1 MTRVYVVLSIVLAV
15 GAVAVTLFL
24 YPQMPEKIPTH
35 WNIKGE
41 IDGYGEKGGA
51 AFLVPGILVGL
62 LALFAA
68 IPWLSPK
75 QFAIDTFRSTYWF
88 IVLVVIGAM
97 VFIHGLTMWA
107 ALAGRPVDITRP
119 LLAGLLVM
127 FGLMGNVMGKVRRN
141 FYVGIRTPWTLAS
154 ERVWNDTHRLGARWG
169 VAAAVLGLVALL
181 LPLSVPAQVVT
192 TIVLIL
198 VAALGPAVYS
208 LILYKRLE
216 RAGTLDRS

>member
-1 MTRVYVVLSIVLAV
+1 MTRLYVILSIALTV
-15 GAVAVTLFL
+15 GAFAVTLLL

-35 WNIKGE
+35 WNIEGK
-41 IDGYGEKGGA
+41 IDGYGDKVWA

-68 IPWLSPK
+68 LPWLSPK
-75 QFAIDTFRSTYWF
+75 QFAVDTFRSTYWF
-88 IVLVVIGAM
+88 IVLAVTGTM

-107 ALAGRPVDITRP
+107 ALAGPVDITKP

-141 FYVGIRTPWTLAS
+141 FYVGIRTPWTLAN
-154 ERVWNDTHRLGARWG
+154 ERVWNDTHRLAGRWF
-169 VAAAVLGLVALL
+169 VASAALGLVAIL
-181 LPLSVPAQVVT
+181 LPIPLPALVIT
-192 TIVLIL
+192 TIALIMM
-198 VAALGPAVYS
+198 AALGPVVYS

-216 RAGTLDRS
+216 RAGSI